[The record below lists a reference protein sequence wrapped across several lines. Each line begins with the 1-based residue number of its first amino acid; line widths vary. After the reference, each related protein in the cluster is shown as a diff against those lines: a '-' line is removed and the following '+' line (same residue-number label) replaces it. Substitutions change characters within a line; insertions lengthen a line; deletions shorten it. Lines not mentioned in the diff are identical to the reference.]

1 MITGD
6 TLVAAGIDVDLFARE
21 SDERMIVDRLCHGPR
36 KQVAIDGERRA
47 SRDARDFGG
56 VHHERIQPAHLLF
69 QQSDRVV
76 ELVPPERV
84 AAHQLGETVRLMDV
98 GGPSGPHFVDG
109 DGYAASGGLPRC
121 LAAGKTATNDA
132 DWA

>member
-6 TLVAAGIDVDLFARE
+6 TSVAAGIDVTSSRE
-21 SDERMIVDRLCHGPR
+21 RYDERMLVDRLCHGPR
-36 KQVAIDGERRA
+36 KQVAIDGERRP

-76 ELVPPERV
+76 ELVAPERV
-84 AAHQLGETVRLMDV
+84 AAHQLGETVRLVDV

-109 DGYAASGGLPRC
+109 DGYAASGSLPGS
-121 LAAGKTATNDA
+121 LAAGQAASNDA